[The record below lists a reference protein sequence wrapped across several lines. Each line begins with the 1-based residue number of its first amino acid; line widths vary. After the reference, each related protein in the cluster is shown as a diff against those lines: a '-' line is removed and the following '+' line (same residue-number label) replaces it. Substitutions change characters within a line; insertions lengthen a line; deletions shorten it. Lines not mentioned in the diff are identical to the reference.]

1 MFRRAGLCYT
11 TTVSACRLQ
20 RKGKRNEAQVFPSC
34 GAVSGAHGGSGTFA
48 APVPALPAGGGGR
61 RRGAA
66 DRIPVCSAAACVRG
80 AAAVGGFGRGAA
92 HHGLPSHRR
101 GRVHLL
107 FRASLAVRGVPGFIR
122 CRGIGGAGMDETKT
136 IIRRP
141 SWRKKSET
149 VRSAGSLSRY

>member
-34 GAVSGAHGGSGTFA
+34 GTVSGARGGRGTFA
-48 APVPALPAGGGGR
+48 APVPALPAGGGRR

-66 DRIPVCSAAACVRG
+66 DRIPVCSAAACVRA
-80 AAAVGGFGRGAA
+80 AAAVGGSGRGAA
-92 HHGLPSHRR
+92 HRGLPSHRR
-101 GRVHLL
+101 GRAPLL
-107 FRASLAVRGVPGFIR
+107 VRAGLAVRGVHGAVHCR
-122 CRGIGGAGMDETKT
+122 CGSGAGMDETKT

-149 VRSAGSLSRY
+149 VKSADSPSGH